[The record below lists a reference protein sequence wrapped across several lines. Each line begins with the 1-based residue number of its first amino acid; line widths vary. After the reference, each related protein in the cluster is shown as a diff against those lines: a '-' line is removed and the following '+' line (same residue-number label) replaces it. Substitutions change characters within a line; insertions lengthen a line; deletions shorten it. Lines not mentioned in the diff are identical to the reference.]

1 MIRRPPRSTRT
12 DPLFP
17 YTTLLRSPGNAVAQF
32 TKERFEFV
40 GAAMH
45 VSDDVEGAF
54 EIAAVAF
61 RSHFDPHG
69 LDPDAADG
77 RSGAGFSWTLDA
89 RANRSANRDRRVMSE
104 KMRATSSMTSL
115 DIPPA
120 PEYSRYH

>member
-45 VSDDVEGAF
+45 VSADVEGAF

-77 RSGAGFSWTLDA
+77 RSGAGFSWPLDA
-89 RANRSANRDRRVMSE
+89 RSE
-104 KMRATSSMTSL
+104 EHTSELQSLMRISYGVFCLNKQLKHGIYQTQQ
-115 DIPPA
+115 
-120 PEYSRYH
+120 